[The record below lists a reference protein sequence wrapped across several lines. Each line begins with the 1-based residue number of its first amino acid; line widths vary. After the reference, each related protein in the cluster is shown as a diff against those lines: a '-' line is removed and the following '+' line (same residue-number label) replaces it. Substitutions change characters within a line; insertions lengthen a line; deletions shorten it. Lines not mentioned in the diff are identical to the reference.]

1 MFDFFK
7 EAIEKIG
14 IKLVSDFTVKLIDFI
29 KNVKEESD
37 ANNNDN
43 GQDYKKIGSSGD
55 RARIGSSGDGAQIGS
70 SGVGARGGR

>member
-29 KNVKEESD
+29 LERRK
-37 ANNNDN
+37 
-43 GQDYKKIGSSGD
+43 
-55 RARIGSSGDGAQIGS
+55 
-70 SGVGARGGR
+70 